1 MSLFRSRLSRV
12 SRMNSNLRS
21 RPGFGLKILGLL
33 IAVALVACRIGLAQD
48 RPGKPAESAA
58 TADTPEAHLGAGYD
72 DLKNSRYEAAARE
85 FRAAM
90 ALDPKLV
97 MQARFPLAVSLF
109 EMRQAEDARR
119 EFEAVRRDAAD
130 SPSVEYYLGRIDL
143 AEGKLDAAIAELS
156 KAAIQPPFPDT
167 ASYLG
172 SAYLKQHDLASA
184 EKWLRKA
191 AELAPRD
198 AAVEFTLGQL
208 YKEAGRKEEAEQA
221 FSRSEELRQRE
232 AEVDRLRVDC
242 TQKLSQASLDD
253 ARLVC
258 DQLFDPDDVEKLTI
272 LGTLYGN
279 HGDTEAA
286 LKPLRRAAELSP
298 NSPQMQYNLA
308 MCYFQLG
315 RYREAHEPLAKAV
328 ERWPDLFPLS
338 ALLGAV
344 LYHLGEELPA
354 YEAFY
359 RAHELNPQDAATA
372 SALYELALSLGE
384 ESLAGKQYQDSLRYL
399 NEAAKLRPQEAEPHR
414 RLAAIYDATGRPAE
428 AEAER
433 RQAER
438 FQDNDE

>member
-1 MSLFRSRLSRV
+1 
-12 SRMNSNLRS
+12 
-21 RPGFGLKILGLL
+21 LKILGLL

-72 DLKNSRYEAAARE
+72 DLKNSRYEAATRE
-85 FRAAM
+85 FRAAL

-97 MQARFPLAVSLF
+97 MPARFPLAVSLF
-109 EMRQAEDARR
+109 EMRQAEDARH
-119 EFEAVRRDAAD
+119 EFEAVRREAGD

-156 KAAIQPPFPDT
+156 KAATQPPFPDT

-172 SAYLKQHDLASA
+172 SAYLKRHDLVSA

-191 AELAPRD
+191 AELDPHD
-198 AAVEFTLGQL
+198 AAVQFTLGQL
-208 YKEAGRKEEAEQA
+208 YKEAGRKDEAQQA

-232 AEVDRLRVDC
+232 ATVDRLRVDC
-242 TQKLSQASLDD
+242 TQKLAQASLDD

-315 RYREAHEPLAKAV
+315 RYREAREPLAKAV
-328 ERWPDLFPLS
+328 EQWPDLFPLS

-354 YEAFY
+354 YGAFHH
-359 RAHELNPQDAATA
+359 AHELNPQDAAAA
-372 SALYELALSLGE
+372 SALYGLALSLAE
-384 ESLAGKQYQDSLRYL
+384 KSLAGKHYSDSLHYL
-399 NEAAKLRPQEAEPHR
+399 KEAATLRPQEAEPHR
-414 RLAAIYDATGRPAE
+414 RLAAIYDATGRLAE

-433 RQAER
+433 RQVER
-438 FQDNDE
+438 STPAGGTKK

>member
-1 MSLFRSRLSRV
+1 MS
-12 SRMNSNLRS
+12 SNLRS
-21 RPGFGLKILGLL
+21 RPRLGLKSLGSVL
-33 IAVALVACRIGLAQD
+33 AVALVVCRAGLAQD
-48 RPGKPAESAA
+48 RPGSPAAGAGTDNS
-58 TADTPEAHLGAGYD
+58 PEAHLGAGYD

-85 FRAAM
+85 FRAAL

-119 EFEAVRRDAAD
+119 EFEAVRRAAGD
-130 SPSVEYYLGRIDL
+130 GPSVEYYLGRLDL

-156 KAAIQPPFPDT
+156 KAAAQPPFPDT

-172 SAYLKQHDLASA
+172 SAYLKRHDLASA
-184 EKWLRKA
+184 GKWLRQA

-198 AAVEFTLGQL
+198 ASVEFALGQL
-208 YKEAGRKEEAEQA
+208 YKEAGRKEEAQQA
-221 FSRSEELRQRE
+221 FARSEELRQRE
-232 AEVDRLRVDC
+232 AGVDRLRVDC
-242 TQKLSQASLDD
+242 TQKLAQASLEE

-258 DQLFDPDDVEKLTI
+258 DKLFDPDDVEKLTI

-286 LKPLRRAAELSP
+286 LKPLRRAAELTP

-315 RYREAHEPLAKAV
+315 RFREAREPLAKAV
-328 ERWPDLFPLS
+328 EQWPDLFPLR

-344 LYHLGEELPA
+344 LYNLGEELPA
-354 YEAFY
+354 YEAFHH
-359 RAHELNPQDAATA
+359 AHELNPQDPAAA
-372 SALYELALSLGE
+372 SALYELALSLAE
-384 ESLAGKQYQDSLRYL
+384 KSQAGKQYPDSLRYL
-399 NEAAKLRPQEAEPHR
+399 NEAVKLRPQEAEPHR
-414 RLAAIYDATGRPAE
+414 RLAAVYDATGRPAE

-438 FQDNDE
+438 LTPTGGAKQN

>member
-1 MSLFRSRLSRV
+1 
-12 SRMNSNLRS
+12 MNSNPRNRL
-21 RPGFGLKILGLL
+21 RPGLKALGFL
-33 IAVALVACRIGLAQD
+33 IALALVACPIGLAQD
-48 RPGKPAESAA
+48 HPGTPGESAA
-58 TADTPEAHLGAGYD
+58 TADTPEAHLGAGYI

-85 FRAAM
+85 FRAAL

-109 EMRQAEDARR
+109 EQHQAEEARR
-119 EFEAVRRDAAD
+119 EFEAVRRDAGNR
-130 SPSVEYYLGRIDL
+130 PSLEYYLGRLDL

-156 KAAIQPPFPDT
+156 EAAAQPPFPDT

-172 SAYLKQHDLASA
+172 SAYLKRHDLASA
-184 EKWLRKA
+184 ETWLRKA

-198 AAVEFTLGQL
+198 AAVQFTLGQV
-208 YKEAGRKEEAEQA
+208 YKEAGRKEEAQQA
-221 FSRSEELRQRE
+221 FSRSEELRQRD

-242 TQKLSQASLDD
+242 TQKLAQASLDD
-253 ARLVC
+253 ARQVC
-258 DQLFDPDDVEKLTI
+258 DKLFDPDDVEKLTI

-315 RYREAHEPLAKAV
+315 RYREAREPLAKAV
-328 ERWPDLFPLS
+328 ARWPDLFPLS

-344 LYHLGEELPA
+344 LYNLGEELPA
-354 YEAFY
+354 YEAFHH
-359 RAHELNPQDAATA
+359 AHELGPQDAATA
-372 SALYELALSLGE
+372 SALYELALRLGE
-384 ESLAGKQYQDSLRYL
+384 KSQAGKQYSDSLRYL
-399 NEAAKLRPQEAEPHR
+399 NEAANLRPQEAEPHR

-433 RQAER
+433 RQVEHLTTPGN
-438 FQDNDE
+438 Q